1 MDVSDR
7 RVAAGCDPRDPPPAE
22 EWAPLIRSF
31 AALLVAVHRPPADR
45 TVTASL

>member
-7 RVAAGCDPRDPPPAE
+7 WMAAGCDPREPPPAE
-22 EWAPLIRSF
+22 EWAPLIGPF
-31 AALLVAVHRPPADR
+31 AALLEAVQRPPADR